1 MSRGG
6 RGGGWASRG
15 GGKQKIGGQEVTW
28 DYDPDLVI
36 DTKPSEVF
44 PKMAIPATRA
54 LTYFERAQ
62 VEHFGA
68 LRRRIHDGPLY
79 AVLGENAR
87 VGKSRKREAATF
99 NPFEGMPTYTQKYKT
114 AVRELPLFEVRK
126 PGKAPCGLDEDTS

>member
-6 RGGGWASRG
+6 RGGGWGAR

-44 PKMAIPATRA
+44 PKMDIPRTRQ
-54 LTYFERAQ
+54 LTTFERAQ
-62 VEHFGA
+62 VNHYRA
-68 LRRRIHDGPLY
+68 IRQQIHDGPLH

-114 AVRELPLFEVRK
+114 TLRELPRFDLRK
-126 PGKAPCGLDEDTS
+126 PGIVIHEVGVYERC

>member
-6 RGGGWASRG
+6 RGGGWGGR

-44 PKMAIPATRA
+44 PKMDIPHTRA
-54 LTYFERAQ
+54 PTYFERAQ
-62 VEHFGA
+62 VEHFKSI
-68 LRRRIHDGPLY
+68 RRRIHDGPLY

-99 NPFEGMPTYTQKYKT
+99 NPFEGMPTYTQKYKV
-114 AVRELPLFEVRK
+114 ALRELPRFDLRK
-126 PGKAPCGLDEDTS
+126 PGAFF